1 MRSSD
6 TGLLCVSLDVV
17 SVTTSNP
24 VGTSGASGRVGT
36 LSGAAC
42 QARCPSSSFCAF
54 RLWSA
59 NGRSHPSRFLRP
71 SSWSCSWS
79 WDEHVRQLAAVARR
93 GGNGCS
99 HWREATSCRCSFFSP
114 VLILSIRSA
123 LVRCS
128 ACVPMQ
134 GYATGSL
141 GLVNLAER
149 VAASCSVAPSRRWRW
164 CPSCR
169 PSPVLR
175 YTLVVLL
182 SFWSCQSR
190 LLTAP
195 RLRQSP
201 FSAVG
206 REP

>member
-1 MRSSD
+1 VR
-6 TGLLCVSLDVV
+6 LVV
-17 SVTTSNP
+17 SDIERSC
-24 VGTSGASGRVGT
+24 
-36 LSGAAC
+36 LSG
-42 QARCPSSSFCAF
+42 SLSFQ
-54 RLWSA
+54 
-59 NGRSHPSRFLRP
+59 FLLHRP
-71 SSWSCSWS
+71 PVERQWPLAPQSVLAPIFVVLFLVL
-79 WDEHVRQLAAVARR
+79 DEHVRHLAAVARR

-114 VLILSIRSA
+114 FLILSIRSA

-175 YTLVVLL
+175 YTLVVLFF
-182 SFWSCQSR
+182 FWSCQSR

-195 RLRQSP
+195 RLRRSP
-201 FSAVG
+201 SSAVG
-206 REP
+206 RES